1 MKKLYHIII
10 LLIVFC
16 IVLNPAFAKDY
27 EISNHSD
34 SVINDQDSDQAD
46 EQDNEVFLKDRKK
59 DKKKKGERNTKI
71 QPNKEEDEN
80 IILELDRT

>member
-1 MKKLYHIII
+1 MKKLYHII

-34 SVINDQDSDQAD
+34 SGIDDQDSDQAD
-46 EQDNEVFLKDRKK
+46 EQDKEVFLKDRKK

-71 QPNKEEDEN
+71 QPSDEDDAN
-80 IILELDRT
+80 IILELDKT